1 MLNLTIDGKQVS
13 VENGQT
19 VLDAA
24 VKAGVDIPTLCHSKH
39 LLPYGACRLCTVEV
53 GREGRFRLQASCAY
67 PAEEGLEVRTDTE
80 RVIRGRKIMVELL
93 LARCFEHPAVRELAA
108 ELGVK
113 ESRFPGKK
121 ETCVLCGQC
130 VRICTEVI
138 GAGAIGFAGRGITRK
153 VQTPF
158 DIPAEECL
166 ACGACTF
173 ICPTGHI
180 QMESDTR
187 EHWQNT
193 VQPAARLCRYAR
205 IGFFAHKICPNDFRC
220 QTCEVDQRMEEL
232 LDDHPAVVGRPAARL
247 EPVRVGE
254 FELLP
259 LRHYT
264 RGHVWAKFSDNTLLL
279 GIDDFTRRVLPQID
293 RVSAGPAGSRI
304 GAGETLWELG
314 SGSRRVSMISPL
326 AGKIVSVN
334 PQLEVDPQLATRE
347 PYDRGWILLLQP
359 NSGEELDACRRG
371 LMTGKTARKWLAGE
385 AERIQAEKLPEHLD
399 DQQWQKVVKEFFS

>member
-13 VENGQT
+13 VEAGQT

-24 VKAGVDIPTLCHSKH
+24 TKAGVEIPTLCHNEH

-93 LARCFEHPAVRELAA
+93 LARCSEHPAVRELAA
-108 ELGVK
+108 GLGVT
-113 ESRFPGKK
+113 ESRFEGKK

-130 VRICTEVI
+130 VRICSEVI
-138 GAGAIGFAGRGITRK
+138 GAGAIGFSGRGITRK

-158 DIPAEECL
+158 DVPTEECL

-180 QMESDTR
+180 QMESVTR
-187 EHWQNT
+187 EHWQKT

-205 IGFFAHKICPNDFRC
+205 IGFFAYKICPNDFRC

-232 LDDHPAVVGRPAARL
+232 LDDHPAVVGRPAAQL

-254 FELLP
+254 FELFP

-264 RGHVWAKFSDNTLLL
+264 RGHVWAKLLDNTVLL
-279 GIDDFTRRVLPQID
+279 GIDDFTRRILPKID
-293 RVSAGPAGSRI
+293 RVSAGPAGSTI
-304 GAGETLWELG
+304 GAGETLWELC
-314 SGSRRVSMISPL
+314 SGSRKLSMISPL
-326 AGKIVSVN
+326 AGTILSVN
-334 PQLEVDPQLATRE
+334 PQLEVDPQLAARD

-359 NSGEELDACRRG
+359 NSGEELDACRRD

-385 AERIQAEKLPEHLD
+385 AGRIQAEALPEHLD
-399 DQQWQKVVKEFFS
+399 EPQWRKVIKDFFS